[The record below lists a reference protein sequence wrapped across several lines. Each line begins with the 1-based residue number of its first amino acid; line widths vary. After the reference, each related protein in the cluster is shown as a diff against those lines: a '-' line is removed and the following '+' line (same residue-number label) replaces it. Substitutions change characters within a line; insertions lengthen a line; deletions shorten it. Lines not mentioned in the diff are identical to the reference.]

1 MLKSYGIGTRGQV
14 IIYQSIEE
22 KAKPTPP
29 THYHGKLYR
38 ANAESSQCYVLR

>member
-1 MLKSYGIGTRGQV
+1 MLKSYGISMRDQV

-22 KAKPTPP
+22 KAKPTLPPP

-38 ANAESSQCYVLR
+38 ASVESS